1 MEKGIKSQHLG
12 HKKKFQSPLGGKRP
26 HKTSIFPKFSVN
38 IKEPDRLGTKT
49 KHGAKGSKLKFQM
62 GGDSTDPLNLNSLID
77 RDPSEVTPQC
87 SPFVDRMKELSPQ
100 VVIAR
105 DVTDPLN
112 LKCDLYQDMKGI
124 VVVTPGRKKRK
135 RKRNDSDCLE
145 DEQENKHKKETSGKK
160 EDVVSPKVKKKKMQK
175 AGKDVKEAK
184 EVKMKEKKKE
194 KSKVE
199 KETDDA
205 DGNKIDEASLAEQK
219 VSKAVL
225 ESSKKEISVEEVK
238 LSSKV
243 KEDSIKEVQKVK
255 PSLTKESQLSRVTT
269 GTKEAGMGSRKHQK
283 TFLYG
288 NYNRYYGYRNP
299 IVHDDPRL
307 KLFHPEWFQDKT
319 VLDIGCNI
327 GNVTL
332 EIARDFSPKHILG
345 IDIDSSLIR
354 AANKYLRYAI
364 QENISKKP
372 PTQPSEFPISFMV
385 CRGPIVSRTSPTEG
399 RTGFPYNVQFK
410 EVSVHMQ

>member
-1 MEKGIKSQHLG
+1 MEKGLKSQHLG

-26 HKTSIFPKFSVN
+26 HKASIFPKFSVN
-38 IKEPDRLGTKT
+38 LKEPDRLGTKT

-124 VVVTPGRKKRK
+124 VVVTPGKKKRK
-135 RKRNDSDCLE
+135 RKRNDSDCVE

-160 EDVVSPKVKKKKMQK
+160 EDVISPKIKKKKMQK
-175 AGKDVKEAK
+175 TGKDVKEAK
-184 EVKMKEKKKE
+184 EVKTKEKKNFKE
-194 KSKVE
+194 KDHVE
-199 KETDDA
+199 KESDDTDGTKMEEMPHA
-205 DGNKIDEASLAEQK
+205 KQK
-219 VSKAVL
+219 VSEHIS
-225 ESSKKEISVEEVK
+225 ESSEIVKVENI
-238 LSSKV
+238 KV
-243 KEDSIKEVQKVK
+243 KVENIKEAQKVK
-255 PSLTKESQLSRVTT
+255 PSFTKESQMLETT
-269 GTKEAGMGSRKHQK
+269 IRNEKNSAGKRKHQK

-299 IVHDDPRL
+299 MVHDDPRL
-307 KLFHPEWFQDKT
+307 KLLNREWFQDKT
-319 VLDIGCNI
+319 VLDVGCNI

-354 AANKYLRYAI
+354 AANKYLRCAI

-372 PTQPSEFPISFMV
+372 TQSSEFPISFMV

-410 EVSVHMQ
+410 EVSAL